1 MKWARDGFLAK
12 DFDIVVLIELRS
24 VLKKSLKKVI
34 AELIGEEGLKQIMDT
49 EGSKC
54 LFILEGLDELSA
66 GQRQTDPFLCSLLK
80 RRPLLKEATVVITSR
95 PHACAKLTVNRKI
108 EVVGFGIDEIKE
120 YVEKSLTSEPEM
132 ITKLL
137 KQLEEYPH
145 LLSICYVP
153 MSLAMVVEIFSSSHL
168 DQLPLTLTEL
178 YQQFIVMLLQRE
190 FSKDSVRAL
199 QQSSLVYTSSKFET
213 VDLYALF
220 EGVPKEAT
228 NVLISLSKLAF
239 NGVFNKKITASNVK
253 TQKDLKIIFT
263 IEDLMQCGIKVTDQ
277 FDGFGLLKYTF
288 SPEMAIGTYN
298 FVHLTVQELLCA
310 LYISNLSQQE
320 QMNLMDKYFDEHSNV
335 FIFLCGITG
344 LASSEMFQVVHSK
357 LTSRDVVTALRCL
370 YESKRKDLPVS
381 TVSPV
386 ALSLSYDYILLP
398 YDCLCI
404 SNALSYY
411 SISSLDLQGC
421 YIGDKGAELLVKYYS
436 NESPSSHTLEKA
448 YFTNNSLTTE
458 NGLIHV
464 MKIAKI
470 ST

>member
-34 AELIGEEGLKQIMDT
+34 AELIGEEGLKQIMDM

-66 GQRQTDPFLCSLLK
+66 GQRQTDPFLCSLFK

-95 PHACAKLTVNRKI
+95 PHASAKLTVNRKI

-120 YVEKSLTSEPEM
+120 YVEKSLSSEPEM
-132 ITKLL
+132 VTKLL

-168 DQLPLTLTEL
+168 KQLPLTLTEL

-199 QQSSLVYTSSKFET
+199 QQSSLVCTSSTFET

-228 NVLISLSKLAF
+228 NVLVSLSELAF
-239 NGVFNKKITASNVK
+239 SGVFNKK
-253 TQKDLKIIFT
+253 
-263 IEDLMQCGIKVTDQ
+263 
-277 FDGFGLLKYTF
+277 
-288 SPEMAIGTYN
+288 
-298 FVHLTVQELLCA
+298 
-310 LYISNLSQQE
+310 
-320 QMNLMDKYFDEHSNV
+320 
-335 FIFLCGITG
+335 
-344 LASSEMFQVVHSK
+344 
-357 LTSRDVVTALRCL
+357 
-370 YESKRKDLPVS
+370 
-381 TVSPV
+381 
-386 ALSLSYDYILLP
+386 
-398 YDCLCI
+398 
-404 SNALSYY
+404 
-411 SISSLDLQGC
+411 
-421 YIGDKGAELLVKYYS
+421 
-436 NESPSSHTLEKA
+436 
-448 YFTNNSLTTE
+448 
-458 NGLIHV
+458 
-464 MKIAKI
+464 
-470 ST
+470 